1 MALKYPVRKYA
12 IFPIALSLV
21 LMLIIPAISAGAPYD
36 NQRMHALVTVPDFNV
51 TNNSL
56 TNNTIPERFL
66 KGPEPVKVQVELDET
81 LSSAPKGEMAIGP
94 RTIGFSTNP
103 AYVVVL
109 IIAVCVIGAGAW
121 QVMRKKQ
128 D

>member
-51 TNNSL
+51 TNDSL
-56 TNNTIPERFL
+56 TNNPIPERFL
-66 KGPEPVKVQVELDET
+66 KGPEPVKVQFELD
-81 LSSAPKGEMAIGP
+81 I
-94 RTIGFSTNP
+94 NP
-103 AYVVVL
+103 VFQTVV
-109 IIAVCVIGAGAW
+109 IIAVCVIGAGDW
-121 QVMRKKQ
+121 R
-128 D
+128 